1 MELVFLCENS
11 SAIPPHAP
19 TKLGTYYVGPQL
31 CGGDERHSPAK
42 RYCEQF
48 AREMA
53 SIMVS

>member
-31 CGGDERHSPAK
+31 CGGDERLSPVK
-42 RYCEQF
+42 HYCEQF